1 MMDDIATELKLQSSC
16 MPDGPLKGESD
27 FVEALIRS
35 ELVPNSITYIK
46 ETYRA
51 RRRVYVEDQIRTFF
65 QTQSH
70 VSRVATEIMRGIDD
84 ITVVSMQASGLDW
97 SAVFARIR
105 TANLKK
111 SFKNELDQA
120 LKKGLDALCRK
131 LITDFPQH
139 LPATTQNLENYPNKF
154 VAGLHA
160 MLMDREDRNPGED
173 PSTDEC
179 EVEECMFRGGSS

>member
-1 MMDDIATELKLQSSC
+1 MQVEKFNYLK
-16 MPDGPLKGESD
+16 PDGSLKGESEL
-27 FVEALIRS
+27 VEALIRS

-65 QTQSH
+65 QTPSH

-131 LITDFPQH
+131 LITDFPQLTCFEMH
-139 LPATTQNLENYPNKF
+139 WHNTNSRGILLVLSETHTSYE
-154 VAGLHA
+154 
-160 MLMDREDRNPGED
+160 RNHI
-173 PSTDEC
+173 SK
-179 EVEECMFRGGSS
+179 